1 MFMTLS
7 IQKWGNSQG
16 IRLPKHLLET
26 VKWNEDEMLLVTV
39 ENDRLIIEKEDKN
52 VRKNIKELFKDY
64 NGVYETE
71 EIDWGEAEGNEI
83 W

>member
-1 MFMTLS
+1 MTLS

-16 IRLPKHLLET
+16 IRLPKHLLEY
-26 VKWNEDEMLLVTV
+26 VKWSENEKLLVTV
-39 ENDRLIIEKEDKN
+39 ENGRVIIEKEDQSVK
-52 VRKNIKELFKDY
+52 KNINELFKDFD
-64 NGVYETE
+64 GVYETE